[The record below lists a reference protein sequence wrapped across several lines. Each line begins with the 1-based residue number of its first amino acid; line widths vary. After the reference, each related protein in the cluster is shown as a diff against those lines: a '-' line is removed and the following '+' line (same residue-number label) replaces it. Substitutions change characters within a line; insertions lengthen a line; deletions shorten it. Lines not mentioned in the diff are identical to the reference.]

1 MDTINSGINNSN
13 KMKTYAEGNNSYI
26 SPNIGNNRG
35 NDKNITVKA
44 DTETMDFSD
53 VNVDSI
59 LAEEDSFAVE
69 TNHISSKPIY
79 ATTLGTEIKFS
90 KGYSNVYD
98 AANNSNSLN
107 LNSSIIFDGTSR
119 INKFKALDSNG
130 NLVDLHIDVT
140 ENMNIDDIMYLVSK
154 EAKNLEID
162 YDKIVVNV
170 VDENNNSRAWVKAS
184 DILLESQLIKE
195 VNESTPN
202 IVKNNTS
209 NQVDTSLP
217 HNISDANDIETF
229 SNNNDTNTASSNI
242 ASSSNNAFESIK
254 KTASTVVGKIG
265 GFLSGVAAA
274 QTESAKASAK
284 VREEIS
290 KSTTSTIQTAVK
302 TGLENLS
309 KVGTNINKI
318 DKENLSFYE
327 NFGNFVD
334 TLSSDAIAMSS
345 DFKSFMTESNELL
358 SNAQDWLVND
368 ALPVI
373 ENVSSIVSNTLER
386 TGATVGTVIS
396 SLVEGVGNLAG
407 AILDTGITIIGS
419 AVSLAT
425 YVFIDAP
432 LNLLYSIAYKKE
444 WDSISGKIMAG
455 TKAFVAKKHVSGWFD
470 SFYEN
475 NSLGKWLKS
484 NSLFFNNVREITNG
498 VGYTAGIIGL
508 TLLTGGVGGI
518 AGGTAGVAG
527 IAGVGKGA
535 EDAWGKGASTL
546 GGLASGTLNGLWEG
560 FQFFIGAKING
571 INIFGKSAPTINT
584 KLANSLIHVV
594 LDGIDGGAE
603 GFARTLIDTC
613 YKDGYTDDNGN
624 YVKYTNA
631 DSILKK
637 LQENFDDLG
646 GFNTVLTGAISG
658 MATSAISE
666 AFDLGKYFKDTSDNN
681 KVLNLLEKVQND
693 NISRKKFAEAVSK
706 MDSKKLQILFTNC
719 TDQSLINEAVMAS
732 KQANLAEF
740 YKNIIDNKEVLNNI
754 TTSLDSVNLNKVL
767 SSFDTDTFN
776 KMIGLLDID
785 YLKSIAGQLDTDNL
799 SKLLKHDFNND
810 EILNSLIN
818 TIEPIKLRML
828 FNDGLLNGIKDNVEI
843 NFRNATT
850 CLIPISTL
858 LGMIDDDDAFK
869 TVSALNEYSF
879 VNNPELLDFSRKE
892 YILAFKELKEAIEKN
907 GYQNAFTDMELSRI
921 RQLGSI
927 ADDFIKF
934 SNLETKIKV
943 KDAFGDVIHLSNGK
957 VVDTEQFLLYVAENS
972 NDAITKNTPLLYQID
987 NAEVCEIVTN
997 ICNKVKYLESH
1008 GYMLDMPYMQSLYDI
1023 RNNADKF
1030 NFLKKVD
1037 MFAEY
1042 ANGEMLEKFKKEFL
1056 GYGGVDK
1063 SRIAAVKNTCEFL
1076 SAEDFKA
1083 RCENKNWM
1091 AYNNGVNSVIN
1102 ITSYSQELTKLN
1114 IAHESCHQ
1122 LSHHAIFDSDGNFL
1136 AYKKGLSSQPGG
1148 SKSIRVGL
1156 NEATTELLAECIE
1169 GSEHANECGY
1179 MRGVSGLRDLLDL
1192 NIPGFNLENLK
1203 NAYFS
1208 HDFKALNFLASS
1220 IDKVGGEGCFDRLVT
1235 AMDEASLKYNDT
1247 NLREIIDE
1255 LALKLQIS
1263 RK

>member
-13 KMKTYAEGNNSYI
+13 KMKTYAEGNTNYI

-35 NDKNITVKA
+35 KDKNITVKA

-53 VNVDSI
+53 VDVDSI
-59 LAEEDSFAVE
+59 LAEEDPFAVE

-79 ATTLGTEIKFS
+79 GTTLGTEIKFS

-98 AANNSNSLN
+98 AANNNNSLN
-107 LNSSIIFDGTSR
+107 LNSSIIFDGTSK
-119 INKFKALDSNG
+119 INKFKALDNNG

-140 ENMNIDDIMYLVSK
+140 KNMNIDDIMYLVSK
-154 EAKNLEID
+154 EAKKLGID

-202 IVKNNTS
+202 IVKNNTG

-217 HNISDANDIETF
+217 HNISDANDIKNF

-274 QTESAKASAK
+274 QMESAKASAK

-309 KVGTNINKI
+309 KVGTNINEI

-368 ALPVI
+368 AIPVI
-373 ENVSSIVSNTLER
+373 ENVGSIVSDALKK
-386 TGATVGTVIS
+386 TGATVGTAAV
-396 SLVEGVGNLAG
+396 SLVEGIGKFGEAIVDAG
-407 AILDTGITIIGS
+407 ATILIG
-419 AVSLAT
+419 AVSIVTLVVDGGG
-425 YVFIDAP
+425 Y
-432 LNLLYSIAYKKE
+432 LYSNITGKQWHSATIAM
-444 WDSISGKIMAG
+444 WNA
-455 TKAFVAKKHVSGWFD
+455 TKAFVAKKHVANWFD
-470 SFYEN
+470 SLYEN
-475 NSLGKWLKS
+475 SAAGKWLKT
-484 NSLFFNNVREITNG
+484 NAFFFNNVREVSSGI
-498 VGYTAGIIGL
+498 GYTVGIIGL

-546 GGLASGTLNGLWEG
+546 GGLTSGALNGLWEG
-560 FQFFIGAKING
+560 FQFFVGAKING
-571 INIFGKSAPTINT
+571 INVFGKSAPTIKT
-584 KLANSLIHVV
+584 KLANSLIHVA
-594 LDGIDGGAE
+594 LDGVDGGAE

-613 YKDGYTDDNGN
+613 YKDGYTDENGN
-624 YVKYTNA
+624 YVKYTDA

-658 MATSAISE
+658 AATSALSE
-666 AFDLGKYFKDTSDNN
+666 VFDLGKYFKDTSDNN
-681 KVLNLLEKVQND
+681 KVLNLLEKVQNN
-693 NISRKKFAEAVSK
+693 NISKEKFAEAVSK
-706 MDSKKLQILFTNC
+706 MDSKKLQTLFTNC
-719 TDQSLINEAVMAS
+719 SDQSLINEAVAS
-732 KQANLAEF
+732 AKQANLAEF

-785 YLKSIAGQLDTDNL
+785 YLKSITGQLDTDNL

-828 FNDGLLNGIKDNVEI
+828 LNDGLLNGIKDNVEVT
-843 NFRNATT
+843 FRKATT

-869 TVSALNEYSF
+869 MVSALNEHSF
-879 VNNPELLDFSRKE
+879 VSSTELLDFSRKE

-921 RQLGSI
+921 NQLESI
-927 ADDFIKF
+927 ADNFIKF

-943 KDAFGDVIHLSNGK
+943 KDAFGDVIHLSNGT
-957 VVDTEQFLLYVAENS
+957 VVDTEQFLNYVAENS
-972 NDAITKNTPLLYQID
+972 DDAITKNVTLLYPID
-987 NAEVCEIVTN
+987 NAEVCKIVTN
-997 ICNKVKYLESH
+997 ICNRVKYLESH
-1008 GYMLDMPYMQSLYDI
+1008 GYSLDMPYMQSLYDI
-1023 RNNADKF
+1023 KNNANKF
-1030 NFLKKVD
+1030 NFFKKINV
-1037 MFAEY
+1037 FVEY
-1042 ANGEMLEKFKKEFL
+1042 ANDEMLEKFKKEFL
-1056 GYGGVDK
+1056 GYGGVDN

-1083 RCENKNWM
+1083 KGKDENCM
-1091 AYNNGVNSVIN
+1091 AYNTGFISVIN
-1102 ITSYSQELTKLN
+1102 VTSYSQGLTKLN

-1122 LSHHAIFDSDGNFL
+1122 LSYYEIFDPNGKFL
-1136 AYKKGLSSQPGG
+1136 AYKYGLVSQPNG
-1148 SKSIRVGL
+1148 SDEIRVGL

-1169 GSEHANECGY
+1169 GSEHASECGY

-1235 AMDEASLKYNDT
+1235 AMDEASLKSNDT
-1247 NLREIIDE
+1247 NLREIIAE
-1255 LALKLQIS
+1255 LALKLQVS

>member
-13 KMKTYAEGNNSYI
+13 KMKTYAEGNTNYI

-53 VNVDSI
+53 VDVDSI
-59 LAEEDSFAVE
+59 LAEEDPFAVE

-79 ATTLGTEIKFS
+79 GTTLGTEIKFS

-98 AANNSNSLN
+98 AANNNNSLN
-107 LNSSIIFDGTSR
+107 LNSSIIFDGTSK
-119 INKFKALDSNG
+119 INKFKALDNNG
-130 NLVDLHIDVT
+130 NLVDLHIDVVK
-140 ENMNIDDIMYLVSK
+140 NMNIDDIMYLVSK
-154 EAKNLEID
+154 EAKKLGID

-195 VNESTPN
+195 VNESTSN
-202 IVKNNTS
+202 IVKNNTGTS

-229 SNNNDTNTASSNI
+229 FNNNDTNTASSNI

-274 QTESAKASAK
+274 QMESAKASAK
-284 VREEIS
+284 TREQIS

-327 NFGNFVD
+327 NSGNFVD

-386 TGATVGTVIS
+386 TGATVGTAVV
-396 SLVEGVGNLAG
+396 SLVEGIGKLGEAIVDAG
-407 AILDTGITIIGS
+407 ATILTGAASIVTLVVDGGG
-419 AVSLAT
+419 
-425 YVFIDAP
+425 Y
-432 LNLLYSIAYKKE
+432 LYSNITGKE
-444 WDSISGKIMAG
+444 WNSVTTAMWDT
-455 TKAFVAKKHVSGWFD
+455 TKAFVAKKHVANWFD
-470 SFYEN
+470 SLYEN
-475 NSLGKWLKS
+475 SAAGKWLKT
-484 NSLFFNNVREITNG
+484 NAFFFNNVREVSSGI
-498 VGYTAGIIGL
+498 GYTVGIIGL

-571 INIFGKSAPTINT
+571 INIFGKSAPTVKT

-666 AFDLGKYFKDTSDNN
+666 AFDFSKYLANSKNHEIISLNEQKKQFMDKIEASASDNSL
-681 KVLNLLEKVQND
+681 KQFELSEKQLE
-693 NISRKKFAEAVSK
+693 I
-706 MDSKKLQILFTNC
+706 
-719 TDQSLINEAVMAS
+719 INE
-732 KQANLAEF
+732 
-740 YKNIIDNKEVLNNI
+740 
-754 TTSLDSVNLNKVL
+754 
-767 SSFDTDTFN
+767 
-776 KMIGLLDID
+776 
-785 YLKSIAGQLDTDNL
+785 
-799 SKLLKHDFNND
+799 
-810 EILNSLIN
+810 
-818 TIEPIKLRML
+818 IEEKIRK
-828 FNDGLLNGIKDNVEI
+828 DGYYVEDR
-843 NFRNATT
+843 F
-850 CLIPISTL
+850 
-858 LGMIDDDDAFK
+858 
-869 TVSALNEYSF
+869 
-879 VNNPELLDFSRKE
+879 
-892 YILAFKELKEAIEKN
+892 
-907 GYQNAFTDMELSRI
+907 
-921 RQLGSI
+921 
-927 ADDFIKF
+927 
-934 SNLETKIKV
+934 
-943 KDAFGDVIHLSNGK
+943 
-957 VVDTEQFLLYVAENS
+957 
-972 NDAITKNTPLLYQID
+972 KNTSEL
-987 NAEVCEIVTN
+987 T
-997 ICNKVKYLESH
+997 ST
-1008 GYMLDMPYMQSLYDI
+1008 
-1023 RNNADKF
+1023 
-1030 NFLKKVD
+1030 
-1037 MFAEY
+1037 
-1042 ANGEMLEKFKKEFL
+1042 MLEKLKEDDMLDKVSFYVPGGFVDVNGELRPKYKSKQKYIDRVTYSGNELLPIVYKVEELTDMVDMSLSTVERAKQIHEIIRGRYSYAFDTLNGNGIEVSQSLRGITSNNKLGHEGLVCAGYSQLYKELCTRCGIKCDYIVGNAYNQSGNILGRHAWNVIFDDAGNCIPVDVTWDVSAPPFAYFGRSDRFAMEHIAESDEMFKDYAPIKE
-1056 GYGGVDK
+1056 VAE
-1063 SRIAAVKNTCEFL
+1063 AAV
-1076 SAEDFKA
+1076 D
-1083 RCENKNWM
+1083 
-1091 AYNNGVNSVIN
+1091 
-1102 ITSYSQELTKLN
+1102 
-1114 IAHESCHQ
+1114 
-1122 LSHHAIFDSDGNFL
+1122 
-1136 AYKKGLSSQPGG
+1136 
-1148 SKSIRVGL
+1148 
-1156 NEATTELLAECIE
+1156 
-1169 GSEHANECGY
+1169 
-1179 MRGVSGLRDLLDL
+1179 
-1192 NIPGFNLENLK
+1192 NLK
-1203 NAYFS
+1203 NIPSSLSEIFQKLDNVISTNDLKYGKGVGEAGLLYYLGTGDSS
-1208 HDFKALNFLASS
+1208 HITRTGGCRSLVENLDKINIQRYLASNS
-1220 IDKVGGEGCFDRLVT
+1220 KIYQHQLIEECENFMKG
-1235 AMDEASLKYNDT
+1235 YNDSYPFDVIIKNFVNGHENFVT
-1247 NLREIIDE
+1247 RKNNYRELFQYIPKSSLLEYI
-1255 LALKLQIS
+1255 KN
-1263 RK
+1263 RKM